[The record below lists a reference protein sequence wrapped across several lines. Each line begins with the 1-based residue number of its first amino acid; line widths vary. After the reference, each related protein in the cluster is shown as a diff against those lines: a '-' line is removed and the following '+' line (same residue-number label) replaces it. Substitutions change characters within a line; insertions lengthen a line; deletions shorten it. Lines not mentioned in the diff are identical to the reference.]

1 MSSNLARNASNEMAL
16 TSCHK
21 KIKLQDLINQN
32 SLPIGGSTSSS
43 VGASDTSKQNQKEVF
58 YSPAGVALII
68 ARKQI
73 FDFSMRKVQERL
85 KRRSELVDNPAL
97 EAIENRYVSS
107 LYSTCKDLTINSS
120 QFGDDR
126 PLSCVRY
133 APNGQQVAT
142 GSLSCY
148 IKLWDVSDLG
158 CVETLQGHKERV
170 TSLSWGPESL
180 SLSQG

>member
-1 MSSNLARNASNEMAL
+1 MHSL
-16 TSCHK
+16 TITTKSK
-21 KIKLQDLINQN
+21 WQELINQS

-43 VGASDTSKQNQKEVF
+43 TGATDASKQNQKEVF
-58 YSPAGVALII
+58 YSPAAVALIN

-73 FDFSMRKVQERL
+73 FDFSMQRVQDRL
-85 KRRSELVDNPAL
+85 NRRRELIENPAL
-97 EAIENRYVSS
+97 DAIEHRYVSS
-107 LYSTCKDLTINSS
+107 LYATCKELTINSS

-142 GSLSCY
+142 ASLSCY

-158 CVETLQGHKERV
+158 CVETIQGHDHAADDCGSNHAE
-170 TSLSWGPESL
+170 TIYFGPHE
-180 SLSQG
+180 